1 MPGQAA
7 KVTITERQQEMLLQ
21 MTRSYT
27 EAAGLRQRAQIVLL
41 AFAGRTNE
49 AIADHVAL
57 ERHQVGSWRRRWT
70 NAFAELVRIECTQSG
85 AALKRAIAHTL
96 SDAPRSGSPGKFT
109 AEQLALIIA
118 VACEAPE
125 ASGRPVTHWTPAEL
139 ADEVVQRG
147 LVEAISP
154 STVRDLLRQAE
165 LKPHLRRYWLNAKE
179 QAKDPEG
186 FRQQVQI
193 VCACYLQAPQRWEV
207 GIHTVCVDEM
217 TGIQALE
224 RIAPTKPMQPG
235 RIERVEFEYARHGTQ
250 CLIGNFEVA
259 TGEVISPTVQ
269 QTRTEADFG
278 QHIARMV
285 ATDPE
290 AGWILVADNLTI
302 HCSESLV
309 RYVAQACGIEADLGK
324 KGKSGIL
331 QSVATR
337 KAFLTDPSH
346 RIRFVYV
353 PKHTSWLNQIEIWFS
368 ILVRRV
374 LKRGNFKSVTELRQ
388 RILWFIEYFNRTLAK
403 PFRWTYTGRPLQAGM
418 RC

>member
-1 MPGQAA
+1 MPGKAA
-7 KVTITERQQEMLLQ
+7 KITITERQQEILR
-21 MTRSYT
+21 TVSNAPT
-27 EAAGLRQRAQIVLL
+27 AASQFRQRASIILL
-41 AFAGRTNE
+41 AFQGLSNPE
-49 AIADHVAL
+49 IAENVGL
-57 ERHQVGSWRRRWT
+57 SRRQVGLWRRRW
-70 NAFAELVRIECTQSG
+70 AIAWDRLIAIECLETR
-85 AALKRAIAHTL
+85 AALRRAIEQVL
-96 SDAPRSGSPGKFT
+96 SDEPRPGAPGKFT
-109 AEQLALIIA
+109 PEQVTQILA
-118 VACEAPE
+118 VACEPPE
-125 ASGRPVTHWTPAEL
+125 KSGRPITHWTAHEL

-147 LVEAISP
+147 IVASISVAQVSRYLKEAAM
-154 STVRDLLRQAE
+154 Q
-165 LKPHLRRYWLNAKE
+165 PHKSRYWLNTTE
-179 QAKDPEG
+179 KDPGRFQEQVEAVCDTDFRAPALERTEG
-186 FRQQVQI
+186 T
-193 VCACYLQAPQRWEV
+193 
-207 GIHTVCVDEM
+207 HTVCVDEM

-235 RIERVEFEYARHGTQ
+235 RKELVEFEYARHGTQ

-269 QTRTEADFG
+269 ATRTEADFA
-278 QHIARMV
+278 QHIARLV
-285 ATDPE
+285 ATDAA

-309 RYVAQACGIEADLGK
+309 RYVAQECGIAADLGK

-331 QSVATR
+331 KSVATR

-374 LKRGNFKSVTELRQ
+374 LKRGNFKSVAELRQ
-388 RILWFIEYFNRTLAK
+388 RILEFIDYFNQTLAK

-418 RC
+418 KC